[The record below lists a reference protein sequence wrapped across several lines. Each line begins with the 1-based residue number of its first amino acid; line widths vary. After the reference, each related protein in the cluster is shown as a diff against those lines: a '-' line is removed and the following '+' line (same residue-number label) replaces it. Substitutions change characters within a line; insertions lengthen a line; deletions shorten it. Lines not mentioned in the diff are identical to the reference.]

1 MTTANDKLIDA
12 IVSLIDGTQDG
23 RIIWAVK
30 KVTPTLSL
38 TDPKN
43 AVQVVYETE
52 LRGRKLRLYEAAYS
66 LPNLEIIDDNGT
78 ALWTFPPVSG
88 LDDLLSSVRYETAG
102 VKEFL
107 DGIIGEDELKLE
119 AEEMSHSR

>member
-12 IVSLIDGTQDG
+12 IVSLIDGTQEG
-23 RIIWAVK
+23 RITWAVK
-30 KVTPTLSL
+30 KLTPTLSP
-38 TDPKN
+38 TDPKI

-52 LRGRKLRLYEAAYS
+52 YRGRKLRLYEVAYS
-66 LPNLEIIDDNGT
+66 WPTLEIIDDDGT

-102 VKEFL
+102 VKKFL
-107 DGIIGEDELKLE
+107 DDIIAEEELELE
-119 AEEMSHSR
+119 TEEMSHSR

>member
-12 IVSLIDGTQDG
+12 IVSLIDGTQEG

-30 KVTPTLSL
+30 KLTPTLS
-38 TDPKN
+38 TDPKI
-43 AVQVVYETE
+43 AVQAVYETE
-52 LRGRKLRLYEAAYS
+52 YRGRKLRLYEAAYNS
-66 LPNLEIIDDNGT
+66 PNLEIIDDNGT

-102 VKEFL
+102 VKDFL
-107 DGIIGEDELKLE
+107 DDIIGEDELKLE

>member
-12 IVSLIDGTQDG
+12 IVSLIDGTQKG
-23 RIIWAVK
+23 RITWEVK
-30 KVTPTLSL
+30 KLTPTLSL
-38 TDPKN
+38 TDPKI
-43 AVQVVYETE
+43 AVQAVYQTE
-52 LRGRKLRLYEAAYS
+52 YRGRKLRLYEAAYS
-66 LPNLEIIDDNGT
+66 SPTLEIIDDDGT

-107 DGIIGEDELKLE
+107 DDIIGEDELELKT
-119 AEEMSHSR
+119 EEMSHSR

>member
-12 IVSLIDGTQDG
+12 IVSLIDGTQEG

-30 KVTPTLSL
+30 QLKPTSS
-38 TDPKN
+38 TDPTIS
-43 AVQVVYETE
+43 VQAVYETE
-52 LRGRKLRLYEAAYS
+52 YRGRKLRLYKAAYS
-66 LPNLEIIDDNGT
+66 TPNLEIIDDSGT

-102 VKEFL
+102 VKGFL
-107 DGIIGEDELKLE
+107 DDIIGEDELKLE
-119 AEEMSHSR
+119 AEGMSHSR